1 MNLDAEKKGGQLS
14 RFGPLFVFMAKK
26 IALKVYFD
34 DQTGEVE
41 EIECTKRFEDE
52 GPIFRLDVIKDTII
66 ALENIY
72 EYERSQL
79 FTNDF
84 NEIGEA

>member
-1 MNLDAEKKGGQLS
+1 
-14 RFGPLFVFMAKK
+14 MAKK

-34 DQTGEVE
+34 DQTGE
-41 EIECTKRFEDE
+41 IDKIDCTKRFEDE
-52 GPIFRLDVIKDTII
+52 GPLFRMDVIKDTIEL
-66 ALENIY
+66 LESIY
-72 EYERSQL
+72 QYERSQF

>member
-1 MNLDAEKKGGQLS
+1 
-14 RFGPLFVFMAKK
+14 MAKK

-34 DQTGEVE
+34 DLTGEIK
-41 EIECTKRFEDE
+41 EIGCTKRFENE
-52 GPIFRLDVIKDTII
+52 GPLFRLDVIRDAIV

-72 EYERSQL
+72 QYERTKF

-84 NEIGEA
+84 NEVGEA